1 MADQFEKMK
10 CSNECEEMIQRQYL
24 ASHVETECQ
33 RHKVNCQY
41 CHDTGE
47 HQFIEDQ
54 HKEECPKLP
63 LPCLNKCEAGSIFYE
78 DMEAYRQKCPL
89 EMIQAQVKNCSVT
102 SNVEPLEHK
111 AMYNHLSSSPAQSL
125 AAAAKDE
132 LPSANQEVTNELL
145 TSTSYMSTA
154 SDEFFKSRQ
163 PFSIVRKAATE
174 EDLAIKK
181 KLTTTQKQLFELNN
195 DVSRIKEEM
204 AAIKRAAEQTK
215 VTLAKFATEIKNI
228 QDKQQQKMSTIETT
242 LQCVAQVQLDPWELR
257 LRTNLGN
264 GICPVIVM
272 IDNID
277 NKKRHD
283 VKWLT
288 DPFYTHDKMYKMC
301 LHVIINGEGHY
312 KGTHLSVFLYLMKGN
327 CDARLQRSLLGNFVV
342 TLLNQKTDDNHY
354 SRRFTKMAPLVIQNK
369 IWQNEMVHAG
379 IGRNDFISHK
389 DLNNISSACQYLK
402 DDCFFIRVEA
412 TVTSRNPQPKQC
424 IIHY

>member
-10 CSNECEEMIQRQYL
+10 CSNECGKMIQRQYL
-24 ASHVETECQ
+24 TSHVETECPH
-33 RHKVNCQY
+33 HKVNCQY
-41 CHDTGE
+41 FHDKGE
-47 HQFIEDQ
+47 HQFTESK
-54 HKEECPKLP
+54 HRRECTKLP
-63 LPCLNKCEAGSIFYE
+63 SPCLNKYEAESIFYE
-78 DMEAYRQKCPL
+78 DMGAHRQEYPL
-89 EMIQAQVKNCSVT
+89 EMIQAQVRVT
-102 SNVEPLEHK
+102 SNVELEHK
-111 AMYNHLSSSPAQSL
+111 TMYNLSSLPAQSL
-125 AAAAKDE
+125 ATAVKDK
-132 LPSANQEVTNELL
+132 LPLANQEVTNELL

-163 PFSIVRKAATE
+163 PFSIVRTAATE
-174 EDLAIKK
+174 EDLAIKN
-181 KLTTTQKQLFELNN
+181 KLTTTQKQLFKLIN

-228 QDKQQQKMSTIETT
+228 QHKQQQKMSTIEAT

-379 IGRNDFISHK
+379 IGSNDFISHK